1 MDDDMLTGKI
11 RRMHEFR
18 QQHEDPLNL
27 RSLPLVAPE
36 QDDWAQIEAALRRST
51 KRKTLAKYSGGALAA
66 AAAVTLAIGLYL
78 GESPTPTG
86 QSPATAQ
93 PELASVE
100 APAPSAAST
109 ETTLTAL
116 IGLSQ
121 KLEDDLRLYRAQM
134 GQLPADAL
142 VYRVELEDVIAQVD
156 NELNW
161 NPESIGLWSQRVN
174 LLLDLSN
181 LYENNLRRE
190 YRQMASL

>member
-1 MDDDMLTGKI
+1 MLTANI
-11 RRMHEFR
+11 RRMNGFR
-18 QQHEDPLNL
+18 QPQEDPLNL
-27 RSLPLVAPE
+27 RRLPLVSPE
-36 QDDWAQIEAALRRST
+36 QDDWPQIEAALRQRARRT
-51 KRKTLAKYSGGALAA
+51 GLLKYAGGALAA

-78 GESPTPTG
+78 GESPTD
-86 QSPATAQ
+86 PAQPVPAAQ
-93 PELASVE
+93 PELAGVE
-100 APAPSAAST
+100 ATTPTATAN
-109 ETTLTAL
+109 EDTLTSL

-134 GQLPADAL
+134 GQLPAGAL
-142 VYRVELEDVIAQVD
+142 VYRVELEDLIAQVD

-161 NPESIGLWSQRVN
+161 NPESVGLWSQRVN

>member
-1 MDDDMLTGKI
+1 MLTGKI
-11 RRMHEFR
+11 RKMHEFR
-18 QQHEDPLNL
+18 QQQEDPLNL
-27 RSLPLVAPE
+27 RSLPLALPE
-36 QDDWAQIEAALRRST
+36 QDDWPQIEAALSRST
-51 KRKTLAKYSGGALAA
+51 KRRAFVKYSGGAMAA

-78 GESPTPTG
+78 GESPTETIQPD
-86 QSPATAQ
+86 PAKQ

-100 APAPSAAST
+100 ATPPSATST
-109 ETTLTAL
+109 EETLTSL

-134 GQLPADAL
+134 GQLPAGAL
-142 VYRVELEDVIAQVD
+142 VYRVELEDLIAQVD

>member
-1 MDDDMLTGKI
+1 MVPPVD
-11 RRMHEFR
+11 
-18 QQHEDPLNL
+18 
-27 RSLPLVAPE
+27 PE
-36 QDDWAQIEAALRRST
+36 QPLSPAAKT
-51 KRKTLAKYSGGALAA
+51 EGTLAS
-66 AAAVTLAIGLYL
+66 
-78 GESPTPTG
+78 
-86 QSPATAQ
+86 
-93 PELASVE
+93 
-100 APAPSAAST
+100 
-109 ETTLTAL
+109 L

-134 GQLPADAL
+134 GQLPAGAL
-142 VYRVELEDVIAQVD
+142 VYRVELEDLIAQVD